1 MQKNNLGFRRMKR
14 NNSVGYRVNSVR
26 ATQFRQWATRVLRD
40 YVIHGRTAAELIKSR
55 ADATREHMGLTS
67 WENAPHGKILKSDV
81 TIAKNYLTKEELEA
95 LGRIVSACLD
105 LAEDMARRRIPM
117 TMEDWTRRLDMF
129 LEISQR
135 DILQDA
141 CKVTAEIVRNHAES
155 EFEKYRIVQG
165 RLFESDFGRSIKEI
179 ERRKMFAV

>member
-1 MQKNNLGFRRMKR
+1 VDYNKD
-14 NNSVGYRVNSVR
+14 
-26 ATQFRQWATRVLRD
+26 APTTREFFAKVQNKLHFA
-40 YVIHGRTAAELIKSR
+40 IHGQTAAELVKSR
-55 ADATREHMGLTS
+55 ADATKEHMGLTT

-95 LGRIVSACLD
+95 LGRIVNAYLD

-117 TMEDWTRRLDMF
+117 TMEDWAKRLDMF

-141 CKVTAEIVRNHAES
+141 GKVTAEIARNHAES
-155 EFEKYRIVQG
+155 EFEKYRIVQD
-165 RLFESDFGRSIKEI
+165 RLFESDFDRVVKEI
-179 ERRKMFAV
+179 KKKTPESQK